1 MQICV
6 PLLFSVSK
14 LYPTFIKFFTYRTV
28 LETTHATR
36 EEETAKLNS
45 ELQALQKAKDT
56 ELSSLQEELKSLR
69 LRNGAQSKVAT
80 QEKAEKNFNREISTL
95 KEQINKNAADRKERE
110 FKFRK
115 LSEALDDEIAL
126 IERPTKMQQM
136 VWTLK
141 DIYKSEQASHVSVEQ
156 ETLRMSEKL
165 GLAPAADYAGSNEKM
180 AQTLKATRDENQYL
194 REQLARLT
202 ARNSSYNQVS
212 PGRRSTASPSRTAG
226 RLSTS
231 SESRPQ
237 QQMNG
242 RGVGVDR
249 DSSRRRLQQVRNSQ
263 QKQQAQHNRSLPPQ
277 TQNYSQ
283 QQHKR
288 QTNPRFSV
296 PVRQSVPPSSTLAS
310 GSRRNTSRP
319 IARIGQALSMQK
331 NRRGLSSGDDDH
343 DDGHHL

>member
-1 MQICV
+1 MQIFP
-6 PLLFSVSK
+6 PLFFSVSK
-14 LYPTFIKFFTYRTV
+14 WYPTFIKFFTYRTV

-80 QEKAEKNFNREISTL
+80 QEKAEKNFNRGVSTL

-126 IERPTKMQQM
+126 IERPTKMKQM
-136 VWTLK
+136 MWTLK

-165 GLAPAADYAGSNEKM
+165 GLAPAADYAGSNKKM

-237 QQMNG
+237 QQMHG

-288 QTNPRFSV
+288 QSNPRSSV
-296 PVRQSVPPSSTLAS
+296 PVRQSIPPSSTLAS
-310 GSRRNTSRP
+310 GSRRNRP

-331 NRRGLSSGDDDH
+331 NRRRLSSGDDDH

>member
-1 MQICV
+1 MCSF
-6 PLLFSVSK
+6 LFSVSK
-14 LYPTFIKFFTYRTV
+14 WYLTFIKFCTYRTV

-80 QEKAEKNFNREISTL
+80 QEKAEKKLNREISTL
-95 KEQINKNAADRKERE
+95 KEQINKNAADRKERD

-136 VWTLK
+136 MWTLK

-165 GLAPAADYAGSNEKM
+165 GLAPAADYAGSNKKM

-202 ARNSSYNQVS
+202 ARNTSYNQAP

-263 QKQQAQHNRSLPPQ
+263 QKQQAQHNRSLPPK

-288 QTNPRFSV
+288 QSNPRSSV
-296 PVRQSVPPSSTLAS
+296 PVRQSAPPSSTLAS
-310 GSRRNTSRP
+310 GSRRNRP

-331 NRRGLSSGDDDH
+331 NRRRLSSVDDDH

>member
-1 MQICV
+1 M
-6 PLLFSVSK
+6 LFSLSQR
-14 LYPTFIKFFTYRTV
+14 IKHTSNSFHINRTV
-28 LETTHATR
+28 LETTHANR

-56 ELSSLQEELKSLR
+56 EVSSLQEELKGLR
-69 LRNGAQSKVAT
+69 FNGAQGKEAT
-80 QEKAEKNFNREISTL
+80 QEKAEKNTSDISTL

-126 IERPTKMQQM
+126 LERPSKMQQM
-136 VWTLK
+136 MWTLK
-141 DIYKSEQASHVSVEQ
+141 DMYESEQASHVSIEQ

-165 GLAPAADYAGSNEKM
+165 GLAPASDYAGSNKKM
-180 AQTLKATRDENQYL
+180 AQALKATRDENQYL

-202 ARNSSYNQVS
+202 ARNSSYNHAP

-226 RLSTS
+226 RPSTS
-231 SESRPQ
+231 SESRPH

-249 DSSRRRLQQVRNSQ
+249 ESSRRRLQQVRNSQ
-263 QKQQAQHNRSLPPQ
+263 QKQQAQHSRSLPPQ

-283 QQHKR
+283 QQHNR
-288 QTNPRFSV
+288 HPNPRSSV
-296 PVRQSVPPSSTLAS
+296 PAPSSAQTTSTLAS
-310 GSRRNTSRP
+310 SRRSRP
-319 IARIGQALSMQK
+319 IDRIGQALSMQK
-331 NRRGLSSGDDDH
+331 SRRRLSSGDDDH
-343 DDGHHL
+343 DGHHL

>member
-1 MQICV
+1 
-6 PLLFSVSK
+6 
-14 LYPTFIKFFTYRTV
+14 
-28 LETTHATR
+28 
-36 EEETAKLNS
+36 
-45 ELQALQKAKDT
+45 
-56 ELSSLQEELKSLR
+56 
-69 LRNGAQSKVAT
+69 
-80 QEKAEKNFNREISTL
+80 
-95 KEQINKNAADRKERE
+95 
-110 FKFRK
+110 
-115 LSEALDDEIAL
+115 
-126 IERPTKMQQM
+126 MQQM
-136 VWTLK
+136 MWTLK

-165 GLAPAADYAGSNEKM
+165 GLAPAADYAGSNKEM

-202 ARNSSYNQVS
+202 ARNTSYNQAP

-226 RLSTS
+226 RLSTF
-231 SESRPQ
+231 SESRPRQ
-237 QQMNG
+237 QTNG

-288 QTNPRFSV
+288 QSNPRFSV

-310 GSRRNTSRP
+310 GSTSRIPRRNRP

-331 NRRGLSSGDDDH
+331 NRRRLSSGDDDH